1 MSNDMLRNTTAEYW
15 FVYQSVTP
23 SVGVMTYSAPSSHLT
38 HDELP
43 TTPEMVA
50 DCREVVSSLRLE
62 RVVKAAV
69 RPAPSI
75 HFEDYPREVA
85 KQEIRVSAAATRIA
99 NALHLHLD

>member
-1 MSNDMLRNTTAEYW
+1 
-15 FVYQSVTP
+15 
-23 SVGVMTYSAPSSHLT
+23 MTDRTPSSHLT

-43 TTPEMVA
+43 TTREMAA

-69 RPAPSI
+69 QPAPSI

-85 KQEIRVSAAATRIA
+85 KREITVSAAATRIA